1 MIQKYERSITYICPS
16 CGIATTRT
24 LSPFVFS
31 GRKSIAVLCP
41 TCSMPCFVLHDK
53 DICYILELQCVICGD
68 KHSTQF
74 RKPDLW
80 NKPLL
85 TLECS
90 NTGISCCFIG
100 DSKQIQEAFNI
111 AKDKLAELELEEAE
125 YFDGYLPEDGDEFA
139 GIRIASICEIL
150 HLMQHHGVLGC
161 RCGRKNINITVID
174 DKICVRCNS
183 CGSTKLFEPTDD
195 LLDEL
200 YQAESFIFNK
210 K

>member
-1 MIQKYERSITYICPS
+1 MVQNYNRSITYTCPS
-16 CGIATTRT
+16 CGIASTRT

-41 TCSMPCFVLHDK
+41 VCSIPCLVLHDRK
-53 DICYILELQCVICGD
+53 IDYLVEIQCVICGD
-68 KHSTQF
+68 RHSSQF

-80 NKPLL
+80 NNPLL
-85 TLECS
+85 TVDCD
-90 NTGISCCFIG
+90 NTDISCCFIG
-100 DSKQIQEAFNI
+100 DTDQIKEAFRK
-111 AKDKLAELELEEAE
+111 AQDKLAELESEEEE
-125 YFDGYLPEDGDEFA
+125 YFDDYIPEDGDESVGA
-139 GIRIASICEIL
+139 VIASICEIL
-150 HLMQHHGVLGC
+150 HMMQYHEVLSC